1 MLPLEW
7 LTGKVICLVKV
18 EDGGS
23 IFDLSD
29 DDFTSLL
36 QPEVEVAAPEREVKV
51 VWHVRK
57 LFLDR

>member
-1 MLPLEW
+1 MFPLER

-23 IFDLSD
+23 VFDLSD

-51 VWHVRK
+51 V
-57 LFLDR
+57 

>member
-1 MLPLEW
+1 MFPLER

-23 IFDLSD
+23 VFDLSD

-36 QPEVEVAAPEREVKV
+36 QPEVEVASPEREVKV
-51 VWHVRK
+51 V
-57 LFLDR
+57 